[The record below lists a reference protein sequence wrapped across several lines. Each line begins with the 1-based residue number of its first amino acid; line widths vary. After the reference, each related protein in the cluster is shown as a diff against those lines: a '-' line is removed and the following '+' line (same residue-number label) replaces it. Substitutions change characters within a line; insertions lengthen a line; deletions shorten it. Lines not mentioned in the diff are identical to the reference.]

1 MKKNDLIVL
10 LIFSFIFIILV
21 FIYTNFYYKYGSMTD
36 WIMQHTVFP
45 DYFRSLF
52 YSTGDLT
59 PNLALNIGAGQNIY
73 YFSYYG
79 LLSPY
84 TLLSYFFP
92 FIKMIDYMII
102 INILIVI
109 ISSYLIYK
117 WLINNNYN
125 NKIAFISAL
134 LFMLI
139 SSFFHMHRHIMFI
152 NYMPFLILGLMG
164 VDRYFKDKKSYLLII
179 SVFLIIMTSY
189 YFSIGSLLCLLL
201 YAIYKYIEINK
212 DINIKQFII
221 DGLKFIKPLFIGM
234 LLSSVLIIP
243 TIMAIINSRE
253 HLNTTYSLTDLF
265 IPNINFDSL
274 LYSNYGMGF
283 TAISLLSL
291 IYILLYKKG
300 SIKFLSISIILLI
313 SIPLFIYILN
323 GMLYIRGKVLI
334 PLSPLIILMIA
345 IFISDL
351 NNKLISLNK
360 YYKILILTIITCLI
374 SSYFNFFFYLDL
386 IIISIV
392 IILYIINKKQI
403 YFYIPLIIISL
414 VTNIIINKSDNY
426 VAFNT
431 YNEIFNSN
439 ISNLINKI
447 DDKSFYRISN
457 ISSNTSLVV
466 NKVYN
471 LNYYHTSIYSSTYN
485 SYYRDF
491 FVNQTNNAIPYRNNL
506 MLASSNNLIFQNIMG
521 IKYIITDKDNV
532 PEHYNFIS
540 NYNNIG
546 IYKNDN
552 VRPIGIS
559 SNSLMSEEEY
569 NKLTFPYNN
578 EALLNY
584 IIVNKDVKSNYI
596 SKISKVNLNYIND
609 SNIDIFK
616 EKDITLKEDKSFIYK
631 LNKSINNKL
640 LFIKIKLLE
649 APKCSDGDIYIEIN
663 HIKNTLTCKSWL
675 YFNNNYTFEYVI
687 SSNKPIKDLNI
698 KMSKGTYKI
707 NNIDTYIMPSF
718 EVLNSN
724 NDKDSFIVKRH
735 KNDVIEGNI
744 SVKANGYFM
753 ISIPYDKG
761 FKVYLNNKIIPYEIV
776 NKSFIGFPLNKGN
789 HNIILKYKS
798 PGYDLG
804 ITLSIIGLF
813 VLLITFFEKRRIL

>member
-313 SIPLFIYILN
+313 SIPLFIYI
-323 GMLYIRGKVLI
+323 
-334 PLSPLIILMIA
+334 
-345 IFISDL
+345 
-351 NNKLISLNK
+351 
-360 YYKILILTIITCLI
+360 
-374 SSYFNFFFYLDL
+374 
-386 IIISIV
+386 
-392 IILYIINKKQI
+392 
-403 YFYIPLIIISL
+403 
-414 VTNIIINKSDNY
+414 
-426 VAFNT
+426 
-431 YNEIFNSN
+431 
-439 ISNLINKI
+439 
-447 DDKSFYRISN
+447 
-457 ISSNTSLVV
+457 
-466 NKVYN
+466 
-471 LNYYHTSIYSSTYN
+471 
-485 SYYRDF
+485 
-491 FVNQTNNAIPYRNNL
+491 
-506 MLASSNNLIFQNIMG
+506 
-521 IKYIITDKDNV
+521 
-532 PEHYNFIS
+532 
-540 NYNNIG
+540 
-546 IYKNDN
+546 
-552 VRPIGIS
+552 
-559 SNSLMSEEEY
+559 
-569 NKLTFPYNN
+569 
-578 EALLNY
+578 
-584 IIVNKDVKSNYI
+584 
-596 SKISKVNLNYIND
+596 
-609 SNIDIFK
+609 
-616 EKDITLKEDKSFIYK
+616 
-631 LNKSINNKL
+631 
-640 LFIKIKLLE
+640 
-649 APKCSDGDIYIEIN
+649 
-663 HIKNTLTCKSWL
+663 
-675 YFNNNYTFEYVI
+675 
-687 SSNKPIKDLNI
+687 
-698 KMSKGTYKI
+698 
-707 NNIDTYIMPSF
+707 
-718 EVLNSN
+718 
-724 NDKDSFIVKRH
+724 
-735 KNDVIEGNI
+735 
-744 SVKANGYFM
+744 
-753 ISIPYDKG
+753 
-761 FKVYLNNKIIPYEIV
+761 
-776 NKSFIGFPLNKGN
+776 
-789 HNIILKYKS
+789 
-798 PGYDLG
+798 
-804 ITLSIIGLF
+804 
-813 VLLITFFEKRRIL
+813 